1 MNHFTVAVPG
11 GFAVAY
17 HRHTGELF
25 AVSEHATRATA
36 EKEAYSLNAQYAAR
50 RAAAIAQAH
59 AARHRQHAFA
69 ERRPVRWFEPDA
81 FA

>member
-1 MNHFTVAVPG
+1 MASLSPTTATRGSCLP
-11 GFAVAY
+11 
-17 HRHTGELF
+17 
-25 AVSEHATRATA
+25 HATRATA